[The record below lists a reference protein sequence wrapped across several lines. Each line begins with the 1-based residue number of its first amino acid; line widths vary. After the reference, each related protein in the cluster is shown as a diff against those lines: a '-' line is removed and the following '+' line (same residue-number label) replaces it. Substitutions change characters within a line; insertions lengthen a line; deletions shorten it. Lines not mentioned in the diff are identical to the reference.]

1 MAVSTTQTADQTG
14 PVETDIPAR
23 MDRLPWSR
31 WHWMVVIGLGITW
44 ILDGLE
50 VTVVGLVAPVITTG
64 GGGGLDLG
72 TGQIGF
78 ANSMYLAGA
87 AAGAL
92 ILGYLTDK
100 LGRKRLFMFSLL
112 WYLTWTIATAFSFN
126 FESFVFFRFM
136 TGIGIGGEYAAINSA
151 IDELIPARRRG
162 WTDLAINGSWWVG
175 TAIGSAA
182 SLYLLNA
189 NYVNPEIGWRICF
202 FMGAALALSVLFIR
216 RNLPESP
223 RYLMTHGRFDE
234 ADEVVRQIEETVAKE
249 TGSDLP
255 EPSGNTIE
263 IDPRRD
269 VGIVGIVRAILFTYP
284 SRSFVGL
291 MLMGSQAFF
300 YNAIFF
306 TYALVLSTFFGISAG
321 DVAYFIFPFAIGN
334 VLGPIVLGHFFD
346 TVGRRPMIF
355 GTYMASAVGLLVT
368 GWMFQQDM
376 LTATTMTICWSI
388 TFFFASAGAS
398 AAYLTVSEI
407 FPIESRAL
415 AIAVFYSIGTLAGG
429 FAAPWLFGQLI
440 STGDRGQ
447 VFLGYV
453 VGAALMALGG
463 IAELIW
469 GVEAARK
476 SLEDVAHPISA
487 VRRRVSEK
495 VGTDE
500 GGPAAVTAR

>member
-1 MAVSTTQTADQTG
+1 MSVASTSTVQQR
-14 PVETDIPAR
+14 PIETDIPAR

-50 VTVVGLVAPVITTG
+50 VTIVGLIAPVITKG

-87 AAGAL
+87 ASGAL
-92 ILGYLTDK
+92 LLGYATDK
-100 LGRKRLFMFSLL
+100 LGRKRLFMFSLA
-112 WYLTWTIATAFSFN
+112 WYLVWTLATAFSFN

-189 NYVNPEIGWRICF
+189 RYVNPGYGWRICF
-202 FMGAALALSVLFIR
+202 GMGAVLAVSVLFVR

-223 RYLMTHGRFDE
+223 RYLMTHGRVEE
-234 ADEVVRQIEETVAKE
+234 ADEVVKRIEQQVAEET
-249 TGSDLP
+249 GRDLP
-255 EPSGNTIE
+255 EPSGDTIE
-263 IDPRRD
+263 IDPGRE
-269 VGIVGIVRAILFTYP
+269 VGFVGIVRSILFTYP
-284 SRSFVGL
+284 KRSFVGL

-306 TYALVLSTFFGISAG
+306 TYALVLTTFFKVSVGS
-321 DVAYFIFPFAIGN
+321 VAYFIFPFAVGN
-334 VLGPIVLGHFFD
+334 VLGPIVLGHLFD

-355 GTYMASAVGLLVT
+355 LTYTASAAGLLIT
-368 GWMFQQDM
+368 GWMFQADM
-376 LTATTMTICWSI
+376 LSATTMTICWSI

-407 FPIESRAL
+407 FPIESRAM
-415 AIAVFYSIGTLAGG
+415 AIALFYAIGTGAGG
-429 FAAPWLFGQLI
+429 FAAPWLFGTLI
-440 STGDRGQ
+440 GSGDRGQ
-447 VFLGYV
+447 VFIGYV
-453 VGAALMALGG
+453 IGSVLMAAGG
-463 IAELIW
+463 LTELIW
-469 GVEAARK
+469 GVEAAGK
-476 SLEDVAHPISA
+476 SLEDVANPLSA
-487 VRRRVSEK
+487 VRDRVGERTLG
-495 VGTDE
+495 VA
-500 GGPAAVTAR
+500 PAAARAR

>member
-1 MAVSTTQTADQTG
+1 MATAAEHSG
-14 PVETDIPAR
+14 PVKTDIPAR

-50 VTVVGLVAPVITTG
+50 VTIVGLIAPVITKG

-87 AAGAL
+87 AGGAL
-92 ILGYLTDK
+92 LLGYLTDR
-100 LGRKRLFMFSLL
+100 LGRKRLFMFSLG
-112 WYLTWTIATAFSFN
+112 WYLVWTIATAFSFN

-182 SLYLLNA
+182 SLYLLNDS
-189 NYVNPEIGWRICF
+189 YVNPAYGWRICF
-202 FMGAALALSVLFIR
+202 GLGAVLAISVLFIR
-216 RNLPESP
+216 KNLPESP

-234 ADEVVRQIEETVAKE
+234 ADEVVKGIEAEVSRTK
-249 TGSDLP
+249 GDLP
-255 EPSGNTIE
+255 EPDGETIE
-263 IDPRRD
+263 IDPSREI
-269 VGIVGIVRAILFTYP
+269 GIVGIVRAILFTYP
-284 SRSFVGL
+284 KRSFVGL

-306 TYALVLSTFFGISAG
+306 TYALVLTTFFNVSAG
-321 DVAYFIFPFAIGN
+321 NVAYFIFPFAIGN
-334 VLGPIVLGHFFD
+334 MLGPICLGHFFD
-346 TVGRRPMIF
+346 SVGRRPMIT
-355 GTYMASAVGLLVT
+355 GTYLASALGLLIT
-368 GWMFQQDM
+368 GWMFQADM
-376 LTATTMTICWSI
+376 LSATTMTICWSI

-429 FAAPWLFGQLI
+429 FAAPWLFGTLI
-440 STGDRGQ
+440 GSGDKGQ
-447 VFLGYV
+447 VFIGYV
-453 VGAALMALGG
+453 IGAFLMAVGG
-463 IAELIW
+463 LSELIW

-476 SLEDVAHPISA
+476 SLEAVANPLSA
-487 VRRRVSEK
+487 VRSKLGEAK
-495 VGTDE
+495 PGGGTTA
-500 GGPAAVTAR
+500 GTAAPVPGR

>member
-1 MAVSTTQTADQTG
+1 MAAVAHTERQG
-14 PVETDIPAR
+14 PVATDIPAR

-50 VTVVGLVAPVITTG
+50 VTIVGLIAPVITTG
-64 GGGGLDLG
+64 GGGGLNLG

-87 AAGAL
+87 AAGA
-92 ILGYLTDK
+92 IVLGYATDR
-100 LGRKRLFMFSLL
+100 LGRKRLFMVSLG
-112 WYLTWTIATAFSFN
+112 WYLVWTVATAFSFN
-126 FESFVFFRFM
+126 FESFVLFRFM

-162 WTDLAINGSWWVG
+162 WTDLAINGTWWVG
-175 TAIGSAA
+175 TAIGAA
-182 SLYLLNA
+182 AALVLLNDS
-189 NYVNPEIGWRICF
+189 YVNPHYGWRICF
-202 FMGAALALSVLFIR
+202 AFGAVLAICVLFIR

-234 ADEVVRQIEETVAKE
+234 AEQVVQQIEQEVARE
-249 TGSDLP
+249 TGGDLP
-255 EPSGNTIE
+255 PVEGAKIE

-306 TYALVLSTFFGISAG
+306 TYALVLTQFFGVSASS
-321 DVAYFIFPFAIGN
+321 VPYFIFPFAVGN
-334 VLGPIVLGHFFD
+334 VLGPLALGHFFD
-346 TVGRRPMIF
+346 SIGRRPMIA
-355 GTYMASAVGLLVT
+355 GTYLISALGLLIT
-368 GWMFQQDM
+368 GALFQQGM
-376 LTATTMTICWSI
+376 LTATTMTICWSVV
-388 TFFFASAGAS
+388 FFFASAGAS

-415 AIAVFYSIGTLAGG
+415 AIAVFYAIGTAAGG
-429 FAAPWLFGQLI
+429 WVAPWLFGTLI
-440 STGDRGQ
+440 GSGDPTK
-447 VFLGYV
+447 VFYGYV
-453 VGAALMALGG
+453 LGAVLMALGG
-463 IAELIW
+463 IVEWIW
-469 GVEAARK
+469 GVEAARR
-476 SLEDVAHPISA
+476 SLEDVAKPISA
-487 VRRRVSEK
+487 VREAL
-495 VGTDE
+495 T
-500 GGPAAVTAR
+500 GGGDRGMSAAPPARAR

>member
-1 MAVSTTQTADQTG
+1 MEG
-14 PVETDIPAR
+14 PVESDIPAR
-23 MDRLPWSR
+23 MDRLPWSK

-50 VTVVGLVAPVITTG
+50 VTIVGLIAPVITKG

-87 AAGAL
+87 ATGAL
-92 ILGYLTDK
+92 ILGYATDR
-100 LGRKRLFMFSLL
+100 LGRKKLFMFSLL
-112 WYLTWTIATAFSFN
+112 WYLTWTLATAASWN

-189 NYVNPEIGWRICF
+189 KYVDPTYGWRICF
-202 FMGAALALSVLFIR
+202 ALGAILAFSVLFVR
-216 RNLPESP
+216 KNLPESP
-223 RYLMTHGRFDE
+223 RYLMTHGRFEE
-234 ADEVVRQIEETVAKE
+234 ADEVVRQIEAEVSKQK
-249 TGSDLP
+249 GDLP
-255 EPSGNTIE
+255 EPSDFRLE

-269 VGIVGIVRAILFTYP
+269 IGIVGIVRSILFTYP
-284 SRSFVGL
+284 KRSFVGL

-306 TYALVLSTFFGISAG
+306 TYALVLTTFFKISAG

-334 VLGPIVLGHFFD
+334 VLGPIALGHFFD
-346 TVGRRPMIF
+346 TIGRRPMIF
-355 GTYMASAVGLLVT
+355 GTYLASAIGLVVT
-368 GWMFQQDM
+368 GLMFEQGM

-415 AIAVFYSIGTLAGG
+415 AIAVFYAIGTGAGG
-429 FAAPWLFGQLI
+429 FAAPWLFGILI
-440 STGDRGQ
+440 GSGDRGE
-447 VFLGYV
+447 VFIGYL
-453 VGAALMALGG
+453 VGAGLMALGG
-463 IAELIW
+463 ITELIW
-469 GVEAARK
+469 GVEAARR
-476 SLEDVAHPISA
+476 SLEDIAHPLSA
-487 VRRRVSEK
+487 VRDKLRDANAGM
-495 VGTDE
+495 GT
-500 GGPAAVTAR
+500 ATARAR

>member
-1 MAVSTTQTADQTG
+1 MAASIAEKREHG
-14 PVETDIPAR
+14 PIETDIPAR

-50 VTVVGLVAPVITTG
+50 VTIVGLIAPVITKG

-92 ILGYLTDK
+92 ILGYATDR
-100 LGRKRLFMFSLL
+100 LGRKRLFMFSLV
-112 WYLTWTIATAFSFN
+112 WYLVWTLATAFSFS

-182 SLYLLNA
+182 SLYLLNGS
-189 NYVNPEIGWRICF
+189 YVNPSYGWRICF
-202 FMGAALALSVLFIR
+202 GMGAVLAVSVLFVR
-216 RNLPESP
+216 KNLPESP
-223 RYLMTHGRFDE
+223 RYLMTHGRFEE
-234 ADEVVRQIEETVAKE
+234 ADAVVKQIEKQVANDTARE
-249 TGSDLP
+249 LP
-255 EPSGNTIE
+255 EPSGDTIQ
-263 IDPRRD
+263 IDPGREI
-269 VGIVGIVRAILFTYP
+269 GFVGIVRAILFTYP
-284 SRSFVGL
+284 KRSFVGL
-291 MLMGSQAFF
+291 MLMASQAFF

-306 TYALVLSTFFGISAG
+306 TYALVLTTFFKVSVSSI
-321 DVAYFIFPFAIGN
+321 AYFIFPFAVGN
-334 VLGPIVLGHFFD
+334 VLGPLVLGRLFD

-355 GTYMASAVGLLVT
+355 LTYTASAIGLLVT
-368 GWMFQQDM
+368 GWMFQADM
-376 LTATTMTICWSI
+376 LTTTTMTICWSV

-407 FPIESRAL
+407 FPIESRAM
-415 AIAVFYSIGTLAGG
+415 AIAVFYAIGTGAGG
-429 FAAPWLFGQLI
+429 FAAPWLFGTLI
-440 STGDRGQ
+440 GSGDRGQ
-447 VFLGYV
+447 VFIGYV
-453 VGAALMALGG
+453 IGSVLMAAGG
-463 IAELIW
+463 LTELIW
-469 GVEAARK
+469 GVEAAGK
-476 SLEDVAHPISA
+476 SLEDVAHPLSA
-487 VRRRVSEK
+487 VRERAADVSRGARV
-495 VGTDE
+495 
-500 GGPAAVTAR
+500 PAAAR

>member
-1 MAVSTTQTADQTG
+1 MATASTDARMQG
-14 PVETDIPAR
+14 PVESDIPAR
-23 MDRLPWSR
+23 MDRLPWSK
-31 WHWMVVIGLGITW
+31 WHWMVVVGLGITW

-50 VTVVGLVAPVITTG
+50 VTIVGLIAPVITTG

-92 ILGYLTDK
+92 ILGYATDR
-100 LGRKRLFMFSLL
+100 LGRKRLFMFSLG
-112 WYLTWTIATAFSFN
+112 WYLVWTIATAFSFN

-162 WTDLAINGSWWVG
+162 WTDLAINGSWWIG

-182 SLYLLNA
+182 SLYLLDPTKVDPA
-189 NYVNPEIGWRICF
+189 VGWRICF
-202 FMGAALALSVLFIR
+202 GMGAILAVCVLFIR

-223 RYLMTHGRFDE
+223 RYLMTHGRFEE
-234 ADEVVRQIEETVAKE
+234 ADEVVRQIEAEVSKQK
-249 TGSDLP
+249 GDLP
-255 EPSGNTIE
+255 DPGDYRVT

-269 VGIVGIVRAILFTYP
+269 VGIIGIVRAILFTYP
-284 SRSFVGL
+284 KRSFVGL

-306 TYALVLSTFFGISAG
+306 SYALVLTTFFGIAAS
-321 DVAYFIFPFAIGN
+321 DVAYFIFPFAVGN
-334 VLGPIVLGHFFD
+334 VLGPWVLGHFFD
-346 TVGRRPMIF
+346 TIGRRPMIF
-355 GTYMASAVGLLVT
+355 FTYTASAVGLLVT

-407 FPIESRAL
+407 FPIESRAM
-415 AIAVFYSIGTLAGG
+415 AIAVFFAIGTGAGG
-429 FAAPWLFGQLI
+429 FAAPWLFGKLI
-440 STGDRGQ
+440 GSGDRHE
-447 VFLGYV
+447 VFLGYII
-453 VGAALMALGG
+453 GAALMALGG
-463 IAELIW
+463 LAELIW

-476 SLEDVAHPISA
+476 SLEEVAHPLSA
-487 VRRRVSEK
+487 VRDRLRDA
-495 VGTDE
+495 GTDM
-500 GGPAAVTAR
+500 GTAGARAR

>member
-1 MAVSTTQTADQTG
+1 MAVAAVHTNEASG

-23 MDRLPWSR
+23 MDRLPWSK
-31 WHWMVVIGLGITW
+31 WHWTVVIGLGITW

-50 VTVVGLVAPVITTG
+50 VTIVGLIAPVITTG

-72 TGQIGF
+72 TGEIGF

-92 ILGYLTDK
+92 ALGYATDK
-100 LGRKRLFMFSLL
+100 LGRKRLFMFSLG
-112 WYLTWTIATAFSFN
+112 WYLVWTVATAFSFN

-182 SLYLLNA
+182 SLYLLNPS
-189 NYVNPEIGWRICF
+189 YVNPEYGWRICF
-202 FMGAALALSVLFIR
+202 FLGAALAISVLFIR

-223 RYLMTHGRFDE
+223 RYLMTHGRFEE
-234 ADEVVRQIEETVAKE
+234 AEEVVKEIEQTVERE
-249 TGSDLP
+249 TGQELP
-255 EPSGNTIE
+255 PPSGNTIE

-269 VGIVGIVRAILFTYP
+269 VGILGIVKSILFTYP
-284 SRSFVGL
+284 KRSFVGL

-306 TYALVLSTFFGISAG
+306 TYALVLTTFFGVTASN
-321 DVAYFIFPFAIGN
+321 VAYFIFPFAVGN
-334 VLGPIVLGHFFD
+334 VLGPICLGHFFD
-346 TVGRRPMIF
+346 SVGRRPMIF
-355 GTYMASAVGLLVT
+355 GTYMASAVGLLIT

-376 LTATTMTICWSI
+376 LSATTMTICWSI

-398 AAYLTVSEI
+398 SAYLTVSEI

-415 AIAVFYSIGTLAGG
+415 AIAVFYAIGTAAGG
-429 FAAPWLFGQLI
+429 WAAPWLFGVLI
-440 STGDRGQ
+440 SSGSRSQ

-453 VGAALMALGG
+453 LGASLMALAA
-463 IAELIW
+463 IVELIW

-476 SLEDVAHPISA
+476 SLEDVARPLSA
-487 VRRRVSEK
+487 VKRK
-495 VGTDE
+495 LDDNVGTDE
-500 GGPAAVTAR
+500 GGAAVATA

>member
-1 MAVSTTQTADQTG
+1 MATAAEHSG
-14 PVETDIPAR
+14 PVKTDIPAR
-23 MDRLPWSR
+23 MDRLPWSK

-50 VTVVGLVAPVITTG
+50 VTIVGLIAPVITKG

-87 AAGAL
+87 AGGAL
-92 ILGYLTDK
+92 ILGYATDK
-100 LGRKRLFMFSLL
+100 LGRKRLFMFSLG
-112 WYLTWTIATAFSFN
+112 WYLVWTLATAFSWN
-126 FESFVFFRFM
+126 FESFVLFRTL
-136 TGIGIGGEYAAINSA
+136 TGVGIGGEYAAINSA

-189 NYVNPEIGWRICF
+189 NYVNPAVGWRVCF
-202 FMGAALALSVLFIR
+202 GMGAILAVSVLFIR
-216 RNLPESP
+216 KNLPESP
-223 RYLMTHGRFDE
+223 RYLMTHGRFKE
-234 ADEVVRQIEETVAKE
+234 ADEVVDQIEREVSKTKG
-249 TGSDLP
+249 TLP
-255 EPSGNTIE
+255 EPEGEPIE

-269 VGIVGIVRAILFTYP
+269 VGIVGIIKAILFAYP
-284 SRSFVGL
+284 VRSFVGL

-306 TYALVLSTFFGISAG
+306 TYALVLTTFFNVSTGN
-321 DVAYFIFPFAIGN
+321 VAYFIFPFAIGN
-334 VLGPIVLGHFFD
+334 VLGPLCLGHFFD
-346 TVGRRPMIF
+346 SWGRRPMIA
-355 GTYMASAVGLLVT
+355 GTYLISALGLLIT
-368 GWMFQQDM
+368 GWMFQADM

-415 AIAVFYSIGTLAGG
+415 AIAVFYSVGTLAGG
-429 FAAPWLFGQLI
+429 FAAPWLFGTLI
-440 STGDRGQ
+440 GSGDKGE
-447 VFLGYV
+447 VFIGYIIGSV
-453 VGAALMALGG
+453 LMAAGG
-463 IAELIW
+463 LSEW
-469 GVEAARK
+469 FFGVEAARQ
-476 SLEDVAHPISA
+476 SLEQVAKPITA
-487 VRRRVSEK
+487 VRSKLAAGSDRVTGPG
-495 VGTDE
+495 GT
-500 GGPAAVTAR
+500 GVAVTGRR

>member
-1 MAVSTTQTADQTG
+1 MASASTEARMQE
-14 PVETDIPAR
+14 PVESDIPAR

-50 VTVVGLVAPVITTG
+50 VTIVGLIAPVITKG

-92 ILGYLTDK
+92 MLGYATDR
-100 LGRKRLFMFSLL
+100 LGRKRLFMFSLG
-112 WYLTWTIATAFSFN
+112 WYLVWTIATAFSFN

-162 WTDLAINGSWWVG
+162 WTDLSINGSWWIG

-182 SLYLLNA
+182 SLYLLDPSK
-189 NYVNPEIGWRICF
+189 VNPAIGWRICF
-202 FMGAALALSVLFIR
+202 AMGAILAVCVLFIR

-234 ADEVVRQIEETVAKE
+234 ADEVVRQIEAEVAKQK
-249 TGSDLP
+249 GDLP
-255 EPSGNTIE
+255 EPGDGRVT

-269 VGIVGIVRAILFTYP
+269 VGIIGIVRAILFTYP
-284 SRSFVGL
+284 KRSFVGL

-306 TYALVLSTFFGISAG
+306 TYALVLTTFFGIAAA

-334 VLGPIVLGHFFD
+334 VLGPWVLGHFFD
-346 TVGRRPMIF
+346 SIGRRPMIF
-355 GTYMASAVGLLVT
+355 ATYMASAIGLLVT

-376 LTATTMTICWSI
+376 LSATTMTICWSI

-407 FPIESRAL
+407 FPIESRAM
-415 AIAVFYSIGTLAGG
+415 AIAVFYAIGTGAGG
-429 FAAPWLFGQLI
+429 FAAPWLFGHLI
-440 STGDRGQ
+440 GSGDRHE

-463 IAELIW
+463 ITELIW
-469 GVEAARK
+469 GVEAAGR
-476 SLEDVAHPISA
+476 SLEDVAHPLSA
-487 VRRRVSEK
+487 VRDRLGGAGSDM
-495 VGTDE
+495 GT
-500 GGPAAVTAR
+500 ATARAR

>member
-1 MAVSTTQTADQTG
+1 MGAASTEARMQG

-50 VTVVGLVAPVITTG
+50 VTIVGLIAPVITTG

-87 AAGAL
+87 ATGAL
-92 ILGYLTDK
+92 VLGYATDR
-100 LGRKRLFMFSLL
+100 LGRKRLFMFSLI
-112 WYLTWTIATAFSFN
+112 WYLVWTLATAASFG

-162 WTDLAINGSWWVG
+162 WTDLAINGTWWIG

-189 NYVNPEIGWRICF
+189 RYVNPTYGWRICF
-202 FMGAALALSVLFIR
+202 AMGAILAFSVLFVR
-216 RNLPESP
+216 KNLPESP

-234 ADEVVRQIEETVAKE
+234 ADEVVRQIEEEVAKQK
-249 TGSDLP
+249 GDLP
-255 EPSGNTIE
+255 EPSDARLQ
-263 IDPRRD
+263 IDPGRD
-269 VGIVGIVRAILFTYP
+269 VGIVGIVKSILFTYP
-284 SRSFVGL
+284 KRSFVGL

-306 TYALVLSTFFGISAG
+306 TYALVLTTFFKINAS

-334 VLGPIVLGHFFD
+334 VLGPIALGHFFD

-355 GTYMASAVGLLVT
+355 GTYMASAIGLVVT
-368 GWMFQQDM
+368 GWMFEQGM

-415 AIAVFYSIGTLAGG
+415 AIAVFYAIGTGAGG
-429 FAAPWLFGQLI
+429 FAAPWLFGLLI
-440 STGDRGQ
+440 GSGDRGE
-447 VFLGYV
+447 VFIGYLLGA
-453 VGAALMALGG
+453 GLMALGG
-463 IAELIW
+463 LSELIW
-469 GVEAARK
+469 GVEAARR
-476 SLEDVAHPISA
+476 SLEDIAHPLSA
-487 VRRRVSEK
+487 VRDKLRDAGGGM
-495 VGTDE
+495 GT
-500 GGPAAVTAR
+500 ATARAR